1 MEYNTVLKRKKILT
15 HAILW
20 RSPGDIILSK
30 VNQLHDHTCC
40 LIPVTLS
47 TLCSQTDGDTKEH
60 GGRGWGSGEGRCC
73 LMITEFQFCKMKRVV
88 RRACFM

>member
-1 MEYNTVLKRKKILT
+1 MVYIFTMEYNSILKRKKILT

-60 GGRGWGSGEGRCC
+60 GGRGWGSGEGEMLFNDYIVSVLQDEKGC
-73 LMITEFQFCKMKRVV
+73 
-88 RRACFM
+88 

>member
-1 MEYNTVLKRKKILT
+1 MEYNSVLKRKKILT

-20 RSPGDIILSK
+20 MSLGDIILSK

-47 TLCSQTDGDTKEH
+47 TLCNQTDTDAKEH
-60 GGRGWGSGEGRCC
+60 GGRGWGEWRGGD
-73 LMITEFQFCKMKRVV
+73 VV
-88 RRACFM
+88 